1 MKLAIISDIHANKY
15 ALKNVLREIENLNIS
30 KIIILGDIFGYYPW
44 AAEVYKMISKLNIIP
59 IKGNHDA
66 LVIQKGQP
74 SPIPRYWEAAK
85 HNEKTLAS
93 KCPEALEWLE
103 GLKCNGETI
112 VDKVKFLL
120 FHGTPDDA
128 CNGRYYPDTDGEFQW
143 FPGKGEIVLL
153 GHTHYALKKA
163 TLKGGLIINPGSVGQ
178 SRDGNPHASWCV
190 LETKNQSVFWK
201 RTKYDYMKAIKEL
214 EKLDWEKRW
223 ILALQKNYKGP
234 LADEKCMH

>member
-44 AAEVYKMISKLNIIP
+44 AAEVYKMISELDAIA

-85 HNEKTLAS
+85 HNERTLAS
-93 KCPEALEWLE
+93 KCPEALEWL
-103 GLKCNGETI
+103 GSLKCNGEAI

-120 FHGTPDDA
+120 FHGTPYDT

-163 TLKGGLIINPGSVGQ
+163 TLEGGLIINPGSVGQ
-178 SRDGNPHASWCV
+178 PRDGNPHASWCV
-190 LETKNQSVFWK
+190 LETNSQSVFWK
-201 RTKYDYMKAIKEL
+201 RTKYDYMKAVKEL
-214 EKLDWEKRW
+214 EKLEWKKSW

-234 LADEKCMH
+234 LADE